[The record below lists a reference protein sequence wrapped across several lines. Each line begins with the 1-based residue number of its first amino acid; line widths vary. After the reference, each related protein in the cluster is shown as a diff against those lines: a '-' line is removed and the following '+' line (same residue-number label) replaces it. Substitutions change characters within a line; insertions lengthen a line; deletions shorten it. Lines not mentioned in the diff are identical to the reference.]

1 MKKVIKFFK
10 QINRIFMK
18 QSVWTKTAII
28 MGIIL
33 VILMIINKSA
43 IYKEGFTQREKYVLK
58 QGNEIYDDFYT
69 SIYDQLVYDNVKND
83 FEVGEIKRLIK
94 PSQQSRVLDIGSG
107 NGHHVKLLKKNGK
120 FLRIKHPR

>member
-43 IYKEGFTQREKYVLK
+43 TYKEGFIQREKYVLK
-58 QGNEIYDDFYT
+58 QGNEIYDDFFVQSVEDELPFKGDLIIST
-69 SIYDQLVYDNVKND
+69 
-83 FEVGEIKRLIK
+83 EVLARVVLQEVIPTNTEI
-94 PSQQSRVLDIGSG
+94 
-107 NGHHVKLLKKNGK
+107 
-120 FLRIKHPR
+120 

>member
-33 VILMIINKSA
+33 VILMIVNKSA
-43 IYKEGFTQREKYVLK
+43 VYKGRIYTKRK
-58 QGNEIYDDFYT
+58 IC
-69 SIYDQLVYDNVKND
+69 
-83 FEVGEIKRLIK
+83 IKTRK
-94 PSQQSRVLDIGSG
+94 
-107 NGHHVKLLKKNGK
+107 
-120 FLRIKHPR
+120 

>member
-43 IYKEGFTQREKYVLK
+43 TYKEGFIQREKYVLK
-58 QGNEIYDDFYT
+58 QALAYEKSILLGLLSAEVMVFTDKSKAISMSTITLLLFFYFH
-69 SIYDQLVYDNVKND
+69 SL
-83 FEVGEIKRLIK
+83 
-94 PSQQSRVLDIGSG
+94 
-107 NGHHVKLLKKNGK
+107 
-120 FLRIKHPR
+120 